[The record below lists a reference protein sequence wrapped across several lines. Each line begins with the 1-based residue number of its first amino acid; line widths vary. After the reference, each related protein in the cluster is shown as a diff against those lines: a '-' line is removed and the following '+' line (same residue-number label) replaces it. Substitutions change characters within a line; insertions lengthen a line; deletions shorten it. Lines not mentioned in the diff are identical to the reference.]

1 MILFRKSKDLKEYL
15 ENQKNNGISVGF
27 VPTMGALHEG
37 HLSLVQE
44 AKSKCEVV
52 VASIFVNPTQF
63 NNANDLETYP
73 RTIESDIRKLIG
85 VGCDVLFH
93 PEVSDIYKDYNNKVS
108 TDSYGK
114 FIEVL
119 EGEKRPGHFDGVA
132 TILTK
137 LFHLVVPDQV
147 FFGQKDFQ
155 QCMVVSEL
163 IARDFPS
170 IIMNRCPIKRE
181 PDGLAMS
188 SRNVRLS
195 QDERKVAAKIYDA
208 LRSLENNWSEENWQ
222 EGIALARLKLSQ
234 APFKLDYLEVC
245 EEKSL
250 MPISSFTKP
259 VVVLVAVYLGE
270 TRLIDNL
277 IIT

>member
-15 ENQKNNGISVGF
+15 ENQKNNGSSVGF

-63 NNANDLETYP
+63 NNANDLATYP

-93 PEVSDIYKDYNNKVS
+93 PEVSDIYKDYDNKVS

-195 QDERKVAAKIYDA
+195 EDERRDAAKIYEVLKA
-208 LRSLENNWSEENWQ
+208 LENNWSEENWQ

-250 MPISSFTKP
+250 IPISSFTKP